1 MKTMKTL
8 SRRIAALLLVVTV
21 GITALAPAASASSIQ
36 LPSLPKDQCVVD
48 DAGVLSDSTT
58 SELETIN
65 AQLSSSCDGAQI
77 GVLTVDYTGSATTED
92 YATEAF
98 NTWGIGSSSKN
109 NGVLI
114 LLVMQSDQY
123 ADGDC
128 YLTYGDGF
136 RSTMLADQA
145 STLVQ
150 TMEDDFAAKKYDAAV
165 LTCATNVANTIAEV
179 YGVTLSGGTIYSDG
193 SDAQTTRPSVEPVP
207 PQKHYSIW
215 ENFIGGIFSM
225 LQNLSETVIVPI
237 AAAILALVMCYELID
252 MIVEKNNMHDFD
264 SSMFFR
270 WIFKSAFAILIVTN
284 TWNIVMGVFDAT
296 QQVVN
301 QSAGVI
307 IGDTSIDFD
316 TLLPDLESRLEA
328 MDIGPLLGLW
338 FQTLVV
344 GLTMNILSICIFLV
358 TYGRMI
364 EIYAVTALGPI
375 PLATLGNA
383 EWRGMGQNYLKS
395 LLALGFQAFLIM
407 VVVGIYAV
415 LIQQIGTADDISGA
429 IWGCMGY
436 TVLLCFCLFKTGS
449 ISKAV
454 FTAH

>member
-1 MKTMKTL
+1 MAFNDAQKTAIRHREGPMLVLAGPGSGKT
-8 SRRIAALLLVVTV
+8 TV
-21 GITALAPAASASSIQ
+21 ITNRVRYLTE
-36 LPSLPKDQCVVD
+36 K
-48 DAGVLSDSTT
+48 AGVDPSHILVITFT
-58 SELETIN
+58 RAAAREMKERYEQI
-65 AQLSSSCDGAQI
+65 AQAGCSRVSFGTFHS
-77 GVLTVDYTGSATTED
+77 V
-92 YATEAF
+92 F
-98 NTWGIGSSSKN
+98 F
-109 NGVLI
+109 LI
-114 LLVMQSDQY
+114 LKLAYRYKAADIVREEQRIQYMKEMLVKCD
-123 ADGDC
+123 
-128 YLTYGDGF
+128 LE
-136 RSTMLADQA
+136 
-145 STLVQ
+145 V
-150 TMEDDFAAKKYDAAV
+150 EDEGEF
-165 LTCATNVANTIAEV
+165 I
-179 YGVTLSGGTIYSDG
+179 S
-193 SDAQTTRPSVEPVP
+193 SV
-207 PQKHYSIW
+207 
-215 ENFIGGIFSM
+215 
-225 LQNLSETVIVPI
+225 LSEISMVKGELMDMDHYY
-237 AAAILALVMCYELID
+237 AKNCSEDMFRQLYRGYEARLRQNRLLDFDDMLVMCYELIE

-270 WIFKSAFAILIVTN
+270 WMFKSAFAILIVTN

-296 QQVVN
+296 QAVVN

-307 IGDTSIDFD
+307 IGETSIDFD
-316 TLLPDLESRLEA
+316 TLIPDLETRLEA

-344 GLTMNILSICIFLV
+344 GLTMHALSICIFLV

-415 LIQQIGTADDISGA
+415 LIQDIGTMEDISGA

>member
-1 MKTMKTL
+1 MIGELIGDWIKGILIDGVMGNL
-8 SRRIAALLLVVTV
+8 SGLFSTVNTKVGEIASDV
-21 GITALAPAASASSIQ
+21 GTTPQAWNSGIFNMLQS
-36 LPSLPKDQCVVD
+36 
-48 DAGVLSDSTT
+48 LSD
-58 SELETIN
+58 
-65 AQLSSSCDGAQI
+65 
-77 GVLTVDYTGSATTED
+77 
-92 YATEAF
+92 
-98 NTWGIGSSSKN
+98 
-109 NGVLI
+109 
-114 LLVMQSDQY
+114 
-123 ADGDC
+123 
-128 YLTYGDGF
+128 
-136 RSTMLADQA
+136 
-145 STLVQ
+145 
-150 TMEDDFAAKKYDAAV
+150 
-165 LTCATNVANTIAEV
+165 
-179 YGVTLSGGTIYSDG
+179 
-193 SDAQTTRPSVEPVP
+193 
-207 PQKHYSIW
+207 
-215 ENFIGGIFSM
+215 
-225 LQNLSETVIVPI
+225 TVIVPI
-237 AAAILALVMCYELID
+237 AAAILAVIMLCYELID

-264 SSMFFR
+264 TSMFFR

-296 QQVVN
+296 QAVVN

-307 IGDTSIDFD
+307 IGETSIDFD
-316 TLLPDLESRLEA
+316 TLIPDLEAQLEA

-383 EWRGMGQNYLKS
+383 EWRGVGQNYLKS

-415 LIQQIGTADDISGA
+415 LIQQIGQAADISGA
-429 IWGCMGY
+429 IWGCMGD